1 MVFAAV
7 FQESERALSDL
18 HLVLVHHPVL
28 DRDGGVVTTSIT
40 NLDLHDMA
48 RSGRTYGALHLWVV
62 HPITAQR
69 SLAERIQSHWVDGSG
84 AKRIPDRAVALA
96 ILRIVPSLDDV
107 YRGIGGESGRQGL
120 EMWTTAASARHG
132 DLTAWPAARELL
144 AVANRP
150 VALLFGTGWGLAP
163 EVMRDADV
171 RIAPIDGAPGSG
183 FNHLSVRAACAIALD
198 RLRG

>member
-1 MVFAAV
+1 MK
-7 FQESERALSDL
+7 EL

-28 DRDGGVVTTSIT
+28 DREGGVVTTAIT

-48 RSGRTYGALHLWVV
+48 RSGRTYGATHLWIV

-69 SLAERIQSHWVDGSG
+69 ALAERIQSHWVDGSG
-84 AKRIPDRAVALA
+84 GRRIPDRAIALA
-96 ILRIVPSLDDV
+96 ILRIVPALEDV
-107 YRGIGGESGRQGL
+107 YRGIAGEAGRAGL
-120 EMWTTAASARHG
+120 ELWTTAASAKHG
-132 DLTAWPAARELL
+132 DLTTWPAAREQLE
-144 AVANRP
+144 AASAP

-163 EVMRDADV
+163 DVLRDADV
-171 RIAPIDGAPGSG
+171 RIAPIDGAKGSG